1 MTYVRIAVWPLCS
14 LIYSMLQPFLIMQD
28 QQKVYGRYFVAAIAS
43 VLGLT
48 PSLGFT
54 VSLYEYE
61 ATIPTL
67 WEAVRGRDDSST
79 PGPTVCSHSCAHAA
93 INTAERDAESAFS
106 VACRRDL
113 FIPKVK

>member
-14 LIYSMLQPFLIMQD
+14 LIHSVLQPFLIMQD

-67 WEAVRGRDDSST
+67 WEAVRGSDDSST
-79 PGPTVCSHSCAHAA
+79 
-93 INTAERDAESAFS
+93 
-106 VACRRDL
+106 
-113 FIPKVK
+113 